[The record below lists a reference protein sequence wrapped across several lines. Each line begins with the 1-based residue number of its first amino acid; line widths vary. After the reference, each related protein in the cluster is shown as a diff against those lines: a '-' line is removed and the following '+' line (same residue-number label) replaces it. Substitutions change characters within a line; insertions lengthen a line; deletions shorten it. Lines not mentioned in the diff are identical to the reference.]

1 MSKKENNTI
10 DNFDELL
17 DDFINSNMYDSADD
31 ESVDSNDAGCDD
43 DNDDTV
49 DSDDDNSDDPL
60 VEQFAFG
67 QTYMLPCVSRSI
79 VPIKAD
85 SVRVVTDGGSID
97 SQWVNESMLMSESL
111 MLNIFHNDRV
121 TYYSDDDD
129 YLVEQFGS
137 YLYREGQAEPLASA
151 FRIYDVDDYCLRVEF
166 NVKNIKLRKGRYF
179 VAIKNVDCNAFSSA
193 MQLEG
198 VAVLPLV
205 VVADGEKLPLPGVS
219 ISGMD
224 FVWHADEPKEAVAPS
239 DATFSFRLVS
249 SSFGPMDTVSLSV
262 YTANYVAMGRAK
274 YTNVTGSK
282 PKRRLNF
289 NVHGLR
295 RWMPGKYFVLLK
307 YMGEPLARLD
317 FTVTDKFKI
326 TGLCCKDVAS
336 GDADYLLGRYIENSA
351 EWNDFADMTACGH
364 LKQHLVENYGIHA
377 FNALRGRFSMK
388 MLNRRSNHI
397 VIADHFRSMKNPI
410 GLFVKMLHCCKVD
423 FIDCREFVD
432 KSLPG
437 TDPVAEAFNCP
448 TEAAVLY
455 NISSLF
461 TSCGTQVAEAM
472 CEWMS
477 GATSYPMIVVATE
490 VEARQLLAEHPEL
503 QRFFPESQWLKPQP
517 INASD
522 VVADI
527 AGRLEDDDLKLTPRA
542 YTKLY
547 RDANALIANG
557 KLVAWNGTIADN
569 VVETRIEEHF
579 RRKVVNIGLLATDR
593 ASSVIEDADI
603 DASMLIEG
611 SELDFETAMK
621 GLRSMVG
628 LNDIKQ
634 CLDGTFQRVRF
645 DMLRRSH
652 GLHCTHKAS
661 HHMIFTG
668 NPGTGK
674 TTVAKHIGA
683 IFRSLG
689 LLSKGDVVVTERS
702 KIVGRYIGETEQNMQ
717 ALLKSARGNVLFI
730 DEAYSLCDSS
740 ADRRD
745 FGYRIIE
752 SLLTV
757 LAQDNCDMLVIL
769 AGYPDDM
776 ERLISSNQGLASR
789 FPNRFLFP
797 DYNVDELMQI
807 AQSIAATDQ
816 YRFTPDAIARLRQ
829 YTQAELAQ
837 HRRDFGNARWIEQ
850 TVRNSII
857 PAMAK
862 RIMASAEALPLAP
875 DKVLC
880 PDMDSNRAQQKHDKP
895 TMTIW
900 KKQANAFDTAS
911 VGTDNVEMGI
921 AGAQSLPFTA
931 EALQTIELADV
942 EAAMGTRQVKNAPRR
957 IGFVS

>member
-17 DDFINSNMYDSADD
+17 DDFINSNMCDSDVD
-31 ESVDSNDAGCDD
+31 ESDENCDADCDD
-43 DNDDTV
+43 DDTD
-49 DSDDDNSDDPL
+49 DSDDDNSGDRL

-67 QTYMLPCVSRSI
+67 QTYMLPCVSRQI
-79 VPIKAD
+79 LQIKAA

-97 SQWVNESMLMSESL
+97 SQWVNESMLKSELL
-111 MLNIFHNDRV
+111 MLNIYHNDRL

-137 YLYREGQAEPLASA
+137 YLYREGQAEPLATA
-151 FRIYDVDDYCLRVEF
+151 FRIYDIDDDCLRVEF
-166 NVKNIKLRKGRYF
+166 KVKDIKFQKGRYF
-179 VAIKNVDCNAFSSA
+179 VAIKNVDCNALGSA
-193 MQLEG
+193 LQLED

-205 VVADGEKLPLPGVS
+205 VVDDDERLPLPGVS
-219 ISGMD
+219 ISEMD

-239 DATFSFRLVS
+239 DATFSLRLVS
-249 SSFGPMDTVSLSV
+249 ATFGPMDTASLSV
-262 YTANYVAMGRAK
+262 YTANYAMVGQAK

-282 PKRRLNF
+282 PKKRLNF

-295 RWMPGKYFVLLK
+295 RWMPGKYFALVK
-307 YMGEPLARLD
+307 YMGEPMARLD

-326 TGLCCKDVAS
+326 IGLCCSEMKS

-351 EWNDFADMTACGH
+351 DWNDFAAMAMCGQ

-388 MLNRRSNHI
+388 MLYRRGNHI

-410 GLFVKMLHCCKVD
+410 GLLVRMLYHCTVNY
-423 FIDCREFVD
+423 IDCREFVD

-448 TEAAVLY
+448 TEAAALY

-461 TSCGTQVAEAM
+461 TSCGSQVAEAM
-472 CEWMS
+472 CDWMG

-490 VEARQLLAEHPEL
+490 AEARQLLAEHPQL
-503 QRFFPESQWLKPQP
+503 QRFFPESQWLKPMP
-517 INASD
+517 LDASD
-522 VVADI
+522 LVADI
-527 AGRLEDDDLKLTPRA
+527 ASRLEDDDLKLTPRA

-547 RDANALIANG
+547 REVNALIARG
-557 KLVAWNGTIADN
+557 KLVAWNETIADN
-569 VVETRIEEHF
+569 VVEARIEERF
-579 RRKVVNIGLLATDR
+579 RRKVVNMGLLANNR
-593 ASSVIEDADI
+593 ASSVIDDSDI
-603 DASMLIEG
+603 DASLLIED
-611 SELDFETAMK
+611 SVLDFETAMLD
-621 GLRSMVG
+621 LRSMVG
-628 LNDIKQ
+628 LNEIKQ
-634 CLDGTFQRVRF
+634 SLDGTFQRVRF

-652 GLHCTHKAS
+652 GLHCTDKAS

-702 KIVGRYIGETEQNMQ
+702 KIVGRFIGETEQNMQ
-717 ALLKSARGNVLFI
+717 ALLQSARGNVLFI
-730 DEAYSLCDSS
+730 DEAYSLCDSTD
-740 ADRRD
+740 DRRD

-776 ERLISSNQGLASR
+776 ERLINSNQGLASR

-807 AQSIAATDQ
+807 AKSIAATDQ
-816 YRFTPDAIARLRQ
+816 YRFTPEAIARLRQ

-850 TVRNSII
+850 TVRNAII

-862 RIMASAEALPLAP
+862 RIMASSEALAVAP
-875 DKVLC
+875 GKAFSL
-880 PDMDSNRAQQKHDKP
+880 DMASIHE
-895 TMTIW
+895 TMD
-900 KKQANAFDTAS
+900 A
-911 VGTDNVEMGI
+911 I
-921 AGAQSLPFTA
+921 ADAQSLQLTS

-942 EAAMGTRQVKNAPRR
+942 VAAMGTREVPNVTRR